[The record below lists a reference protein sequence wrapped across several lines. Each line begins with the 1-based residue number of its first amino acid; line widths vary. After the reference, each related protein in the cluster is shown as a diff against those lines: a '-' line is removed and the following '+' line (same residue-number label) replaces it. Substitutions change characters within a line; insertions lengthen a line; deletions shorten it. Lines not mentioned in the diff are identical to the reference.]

1 MPEQVKL
8 TPNEISNILPKPS
21 LIKPFKFGDIIIHSV
36 LTPLCCTA
44 FYLSRIGA
52 YTAKNYFALQHCIFG
67 KHLLA
72 MLSYAISEMF
82 MTPKQAAHQVVI
94 RKYANRRLYDTNA
107 SRYVTIDDLKLMV
120 KNNLDFRVVDATN
133 SQDLTRFTLVQIILE
148 IESEGHKLLPVGVLQ
163 QLIRF
168 YGDKME
174 PILSRYLERSMNA
187 FLDHQ
192 GQAEDALGASF
203 DAIRS
208 SGDGTATA
216 NNVTSTDN
224 LKLIRDEF
232 DQLKAKL
239 DRLG

>member
-1 MPEQVKL
+1 M
-8 TPNEISNILPKPS
+8 
-21 LIKPFKFGDIIIHSV
+21 
-36 LTPLCCTA
+36 
-44 FYLSRIGA
+44 
-52 YTAKNYFALQHCIFG
+52 
-67 KHLLA
+67 LLH
-72 MLSYAISEMF
+72 AISEMF
-82 MTPKQAAHQVVI
+82 MTPKQAANQVVI

-120 KNNLDFRVVDATN
+120 KNSLDFRVVDATN
-133 SQDLTRFTLVQIILE
+133 GQDLTRFTLVQIILE
-148 IESEGHKLLPVGVLQ
+148 IESEGHKLLPIGVLQ

-174 PILSRYLERSMNA
+174 PILSRYLERSINA
-187 FLDHQ
+187 FLDQQ
-192 GQAEDALGASF
+192 GQAEAALGASF
-203 DAIRS
+203 DAIRN

-216 NNVTSTDN
+216 NLATSTDN

>member
-1 MPEQVKL
+1 MPY
-8 TPNEISNILPKPS
+8 I
-21 LIKPFKFGDIIIHSV
+21 
-36 LTPLCCTA
+36 
-44 FYLSRIGA
+44 
-52 YTAKNYFALQHCIFG
+52 AKNYSALQYCVFG
-67 KHLLA
+67 KHLLP
-72 MLSYAISEMF
+72 MSRYAISEMF
-82 MTPKQAAHQVVI
+82 MTPKKAANHVII

-120 KNNLDFRVVDATN
+120 KSSLDFRVVDAK
-133 SQDLTRFTLVQIILE
+133 SGQDLTRLTLVQIILE
-148 IESEGHKLLPVGVLQ
+148 IETEGHKLLPIGVLQ

-208 SGDGTATA
+208 SGGGTATT
-216 NNVTSTDN
+216 NNVSSAEN